1 MTINQLFDRNHQ
13 SISVGELIQE
23 GRGEEG
29 GEVERHS
36 DREGER
42 EGERRGGGEEE

>member
-29 GEVERHS
+29 GRER
-36 DREGER
+36 DTVTER
-42 EGERRGGGEEE
+42 ERERRGGGVMCLPP